1 MSDIED
7 QDKPSVEELLSA
19 LLIQTMRNYDLLIHL
34 LAHFD
39 EEGAGK
45 IYDLHKG
52 FGLYGPMPF
61 PVVEE

>member
-1 MSDIED
+1 MSEESAEV
-7 QDKPSVEELLSA
+7 PSLEELLSA
-19 LLIQTMRNYDLLIHL
+19 LLIQQMRNYDLLIHI